1 MEEKK
6 FKSGFVALVGRPNV
20 GKSTLMNYLV
30 GQKVAITSNKPQT
43 TRNRISGIYTSDDMQ
58 IVFVDTPGIFKP
70 HSKPL

>member
-43 TRNRISGIYTSDDMQ
+43 
-58 IVFVDTPGIFKP
+58 
-70 HSKPL
+70 